1 MRKIER
7 EEKTIVKYFS
17 KVICGGLLLF
27 ALLIASNGGGAS
39 VYAAELS
46 DGTYT
51 IDYMIK
57 KPDDESVSMAN
68 DYWEKPATIIVSGG
82 AISVRMTINHSEW
95 VTQFKTPSG
104 SSYVEAKVISEDAEK
119 NTRLVQF
126 SLDSLD
132 KPMLS
137 KIHVTVPEI
146 DYDHD
151 YTIRFVYDTDTL
163 KLISE
168 PKASTKPQSSTT
180 PQSSAKP
187 QSNTTP
193 QSSAKPQPTATT
205 QANAKPQSSATPQQ
219 STSTTQP
226 SAAAKG
232 DEKAAEGSNATQTE
246 GGKQTSQP
254 KASAAAQAGQST
266 AGAEGSSAQSK
277 TGTKDNAASSDDASS
292 NSDNAASSSGDN
304 DKEPDEN
311 EALLEQTED
320 NNEGTEQ
327 NNSSSNANSA
337 NTEQGNAAAD
347 DQQAVELTAALD
359 GAVEEN
365 RDTIVAASVE
375 QAPSK
380 KNGVLTIVF
389 LAVLLVASVIV
400 AALYRKRKS
409 KAA

>member
-7 EEKTIVKYFS
+7 EEKTIVRYFS

-27 ALLIASNGGGAS
+27 ALLIAFNGGGSS

-68 DYWEKPATIIVSGG
+68 DYWEKPATVIVSGG

-104 SSYVEAKVISEDAEK
+104 SSYADAKVISEDAEK

-168 PKASTKPQSSTT
+168 PKASTTPQASATLHVSTT
-180 PQSSAKP
+180 PQASAKP
-187 QSNTTP
+187 QAGATP
-193 QSSAKPQPTATT
+193 QASVKPQAGATTQASAKPQA
-205 QANAKPQSSATPQQ
+205 SATPQQ

-232 DEKAAEGSNATQTE
+232 DEKAAEGS
-246 GGKQTSQP
+246 
-254 KASAAAQAGQST
+254 
-266 AGAEGSSAQSK
+266 SAQSK
-277 TGTKDNAASSDDASS
+277 TGTTESAASADDTSSKDDDASS
-292 NSDNAASSSGDN
+292 TGDN
-304 DKEPDEN
+304 DKETDEN
-311 EALLEQTED
+311 KALLEQTED
-320 NNEGTEQ
+320 NNEGAEQ
-327 NNSSSNANSA
+327 SNNSSNANSA
-337 NTEQGNAAAD
+337 NTKQGNAAAD
-347 DQQAVELTAALD
+347 DQKAVELTAALD

-365 RDTIVAASVE
+365 SDTIVAASVE

-389 LAVLLVASVIV
+389 LAVLLVASIIVIAV
-400 AALYRKRKS
+400 YRKRKS